1 MHGSRRG
8 GMPCNEGVR
17 VEEIRCAPVHSTG
30 RIDLRGSGVQADLL
44 SCGWYHLLGV
54 THDGAA
60 LIRLRPNSE
69 KICHASTVPN
79 R

>member
-1 MHGSRRG
+1 ML
-8 GMPCNEGVR
+8 
-17 VEEIRCAPVHSTG
+17 RCTPPG

-60 LIRLRPNSE
+60 LIRLRPNSI
-69 KICHASTVPN
+69 KNLSCLNGPQSLRPTALSGVPP
-79 R
+79 